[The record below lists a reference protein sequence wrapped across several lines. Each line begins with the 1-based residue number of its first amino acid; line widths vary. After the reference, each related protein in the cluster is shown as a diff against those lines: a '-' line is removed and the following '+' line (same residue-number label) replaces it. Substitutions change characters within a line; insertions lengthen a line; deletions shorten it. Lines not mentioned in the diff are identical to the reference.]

1 MTTSTV
7 FPASSALCVR
17 KRSINKSKFHG
28 WGLFR
33 HYIALLVVFVVLVS
47 PVFLPLLG
55 AFKSSGD
62 PIYGLVAKD
71 RYAERN
77 DVETFDS
84 LGATRVESTAPIT
97 KEVHLA

>member
-62 PIYGLVAKD
+62 PIYGKEP
-71 RYAERN
+71 RHSRS
-77 DVETFDS
+77 TGPS
-84 LGATRVESTAPIT
+84 TRSVSCSVLLTS
-97 KEVHLA
+97 

>member
-47 PVFLPLLG
+47 PVFLL
-55 AFKSSGD
+55 
-62 PIYGLVAKD
+62 
-71 RYAERN
+71 
-77 DVETFDS
+77 S
-84 LGATRVESTAPIT
+84 LI
-97 KEVHLA
+97 HI